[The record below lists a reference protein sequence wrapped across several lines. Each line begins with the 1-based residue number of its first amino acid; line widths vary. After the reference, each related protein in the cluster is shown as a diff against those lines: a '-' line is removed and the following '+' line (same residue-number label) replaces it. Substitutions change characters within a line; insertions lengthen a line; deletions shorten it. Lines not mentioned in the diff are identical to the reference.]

1 MKRTII
7 HLDGEEYIVGQSID
21 EVRAAMDAILATGK
35 PGWLRV
41 NHGRAELRVADIL
54 VSAGMTVGLVNANDP
69 ENLELDDPAS

>member
-7 HLDGEEYIVGQSID
+7 HLDGEEYIVGLSID
-21 EVRAAMDAILATGK
+21 DVRAAMDAILETGA

-54 VSAGMTVGLVNANDP
+54 VSSGMTVGLVDASDP
-69 ENLELDDPAS
+69 ENLERDEPES